1 MIKGIG
7 VDLIRVERLEKAV
20 NRSGER
26 FLSRVYCREEL
37 QYCRGQ
43 KNPFPHLA
51 VRFAAKEAVLK
62 TLGTGWGL
70 GLGWK
75 EVLIYHDQEGRPQV
89 NLTGK
94 AQERAKKMGIADIQ
108 ISLSHE
114 GDYALAFAV
123 AQG

>member
-1 MIKGIG
+1 MIKGVG
-7 VDLIRVERLEKAV
+7 ADLIRVARLEKAV
-20 NRSGER
+20 RRSGQR
-26 FLSRVYCREEL
+26 FLERVFASEEL
-37 QYCRGQ
+37 QYCQGK

-51 VRFAAKEAVLK
+51 VRFAAKEAILK
-62 TLGTGWGL
+62 ALGTGWGL

-75 EVLIYHDQEGRPQV
+75 EVLIYHDEEGRPRV
-89 NLTGK
+89 RLEGK
-94 AQERAKKMGIADIQ
+94 AQERAQKMGVADIL